1 MYSILYLLRVDVRD
15 CGVVVFGGWY
25 CIGIVHCY
33 GSTRGRQ
40 ERKKEKKGRRRD
52 KRDGGVIDILVYYY
66 YEVREIDYEMVSGT
80 EFTAL
85 LVLYCR
91 Q

>member
-1 MYSILYLLRVDVRD
+1 MVAL
-15 CGVVVFGGWY
+15 GGD
-25 CIGIVHCY
+25 
-33 GSTRGRQ
+33 
-40 ERKKEKKGRRRD
+40 KKGR
-52 KRDGGVIDILVYYY
+52 KKKKEEEEIKDGGVIDVLVYYY

>member
-1 MYSILYLLRVDVRD
+1 MVAL
-15 CGVVVFGGWY
+15 GGD
-25 CIGIVHCY
+25 
-33 GSTRGRQ
+33 
-40 ERKKEKKGRRRD
+40 KKGR
-52 KRDGGVIDILVYYY
+52 KKKKEEEEEIKDGGVIDILVYYY

>member
-33 GSTRGRQ
+33 GSTSTRGRQ
-40 ERKKEKKGRRRD
+40 EKKEEEEIK
-52 KRDGGVIDILVYYY
+52 DGGVIDILVYYY

>member
-1 MYSILYLLRVDVRD
+1 MVAL
-15 CGVVVFGGWY
+15 GGD
-25 CIGIVHCY
+25 
-33 GSTRGRQ
+33 
-40 ERKKEKKGRRRD
+40 KKGR
-52 KRDGGVIDILVYYY
+52 KKKKEEEEIKDGGVIDILVYYY

>member
-33 GSTRGRQ
+33 GSTRVRQ
-40 ERKKEKKGRRRD
+40 EKKEEEEIK
-52 KRDGGVIDILVYYY
+52 DGGVIDILVYYY
-66 YEVREIDYEMVSGT
+66 IMKYVRLITRWFPAPSSLRY
-80 EFTAL
+80 
-85 LVLYCR
+85 
-91 Q
+91 

>member
-1 MYSILYLLRVDVRD
+1 MVAL
-15 CGVVVFGGWY
+15 GGD
-25 CIGIVHCY
+25 
-33 GSTRGRQ
+33 
-40 ERKKEKKGRRRD
+40 KKGR
-52 KRDGGVIDILVYYY
+52 KKKKEEEEIKDGGVIDILVYYYY

>member
-40 ERKKEKKGRRRD
+40 DRKEERKKRKK
-52 KRDGGVIDILVYYY
+52 KR
-66 YEVREIDYEMVSGT
+66 
-80 EFTAL
+80 
-85 LVLYCR
+85 
-91 Q
+91 